1 MEFENRGFKTAV
13 PVIRIDSMT
22 SVQDIEL
29 ELMSNHD
36 EFFRQIIIHI
46 MDQMD
51 GLEPDPVAI
60 LVDEEEN
67 EYIME
72 IPSSGYVKS
81 LTKANEY
88 FISIEEYETCDLIK
102 QMIEIANKEQL

>member
-1 MEFENRGFKTAV
+1 MEFENRRFKTAV
-13 PVIRIDSMT
+13 PFIRIDSMT
-22 SVQDIEL
+22 SIQDIEL

-46 MDQMD
+46 MDRMD
-51 GLEPDPVAI
+51 GHEPDPVAI
-60 LVDEEEN
+60 LIDEEEN

-72 IPSSGYVKS
+72 IQPEGYVKS

>member
-1 MEFENRGFKTAV
+1 MEFDRKRFKTAV
-13 PVIRIDSMT
+13 PYIRIDSMT

-46 MDQMD
+46 MDRMD
-51 GLEPDPVAI
+51 GLDPDPVAI
-60 LVDEEEN
+60 LVDEEDT

-72 IPSSGYVKS
+72 IQPEGYLKS
-81 LTKANEY
+81 LKKANEY
-88 FISIEEYETCDLIK
+88 FVSIEEYETCDLIK
-102 QMIEIANKEQL
+102 QMIEIAKKEQL